1 MNHNEG
7 ADRLSRYARTL
18 ELDKILE
25 QLAEFAGCDESR
37 ERIRKITPSS
47 DYQTLSEEMARTS
60 SAAALCARY
69 GAPAIHNVQNCSMSL
84 KRAQVGASLSLRD
97 LLAIAQLLNNI
108 RTLRAWR
115 DRCEEKE
122 TPLDEIFFGMAEFR
136 YIEDAIH
143 AAIVSE
149 EEVADDASSEL
160 RDIRRKIR
168 AAQASVRE
176 QLDRLVHSSHY
187 APYLQEAIV
196 TMRDGRF
203 VVPVKVEHRGE
214 IKGMVHDTSSS
225 GATVFIEP
233 VGVVEAN
240 NKIKLLE
247 GEEQKEIARII
258 AALSAQCGE
267 VADAILQSFEK
278 LVDLDV
284 IFARARYG
292 NETKSVVP
300 VLRNDGVCDI
310 RGGRHPLIARDK
322 IVPIDIRIG
331 GEFDTLVITG
341 PNTGGKTVALK
352 TLGLHVLM
360 AMCAMM
366 IPAKEGSTVSV
377 FEYVLADIG
386 DEQSIEQ
393 SLSTFSAH
401 MTNIVSIL
409 EIVNENSLVLMDE
422 LGAGTDPVEGAA
434 LAVAIIERMRLFG
447 AKIAATTHYAEMK
460 LYALQTPGVENASCE
475 FDIATLR
482 PTYRLLIGVPGRSNA
497 FAISQRLGLGDDI
510 IEAAKGHVAS
520 DNARF
525 EDVVSQLEQTRQSL
539 EEERRHTAKLLD
551 EAKSKR
557 DDIASYKERL
567 ERDRDNEI
575 ARARREAQRIVEDV
589 KQQSQKLI
597 EELEEIRRQ
606 KDSQQFNQLVGGA
619 RAGMRASL
627 RKMDNRAN
635 PVTGTNSS
643 EYVLPRPLEKG
654 DSVKIASFGTNGVVL
669 QPEDDSGNVLVQT
682 GAIKTKVKVS
692 ELRLLEKQKQK
703 NKQASGGRVTRT
715 VESRATRSASSEFDM
730 RGMNAEEGIMALEQF
745 LDNCVML
752 GTKSVTVIHGKG
764 TGVLRSA
771 VHTFLRRC
779 AAVRTF
785 RLGAF
790 GEGESGVTIVELK

>member
-1 MNHNEG
+1 MNEPRKEN
-7 ADRLSRYARTL
+7 DKSCRTL

-25 QLAEFAGCDESR
+25 RLTQYAGCDDSR
-37 ERIRKITPSS
+37 ERILQIVPSD
-47 DYQTLSEEMARTS
+47 DYRSVCEEMERTS
-60 SAAALCARY
+60 SAAALCVRY
-69 GAPAIHNVQNCSMSL
+69 GAPAIYNVQNCALPL

-97 LLAIAQLLNNI
+97 LLAVARLLGNI

-115 DRCEEKE
+115 DRCEEEE
-122 TPLDEIFFGMAEFR
+122 TPLDELFFGLTEFR
-136 YIEDAIH
+136 SVEDAIQS
-143 AAIVSE
+143 AVVSE
-149 EEVADDASSEL
+149 EEIADDASSEL

-176 QLDRLVHSSHY
+176 QLDRLVHSAHY
-187 APYLQEAIV
+187 APYLQDAIV
-196 TMRDGRF
+196 TIRDGRF
-203 VVPVKVEHRGE
+203 VVPVKVEHRAV

-233 VGVVEAN
+233 AGVVEAN

-247 GEEQKEIARII
+247 GEESKEIERII

-267 VADAILQSFEK
+267 IADATMRSFERI
-278 LVDLDV
+278 VALD
-284 IFARARYG
+284 ILFAKARYG
-292 NETKSVVP
+292 NETGSIVP
-300 VLRNDGVCDI
+300 QLRNDGVTDI
-310 RGGRHPLIARDK
+310 RGARHPLIPREK
-322 IVPIDIRIG
+322 SVPIDIRIG

-352 TLGLHVLM
+352 TLGLHTLM

-366 IPAKEGSTVSV
+366 IPAREGSSVSV
-377 FEYVLADIG
+377 FEHVLADIG

-409 EIVNENSLVLMDE
+409 EIANEDSLVLMDE

-434 LAVAIIERMRLFG
+434 LAVAIIERLRLYG
-447 AKIAATTHYAEMK
+447 AKVAATTHYAEIK

-475 FDIATLR
+475 FDLATLR

-497 FAISQRLGLGDDI
+497 FAISQRLGLGEDI

-525 EDVVSQLEQTRQSL
+525 EDIVSQLEQTRQSL
-539 EEERRHTAKLLD
+539 EEERRHTSRLLE
-551 EAKSKR
+551 EAQSKR
-557 DDIASYKERL
+557 DDVASFKERL
-567 ERDRDNEI
+567 EQDKEKEI
-575 ARARREAQRIVEDV
+575 ARARREAQRIIEDV
-589 KQQSQKLI
+589 RQQSQKLI
-597 EELEEIRRQ
+597 DELEDIRRQ
-606 KDSQQFNQLVGGA
+606 KDSEEFSKLVGGA
-619 RAGMRASL
+619 RAGARASL
-627 RKMDNRAN
+627 RRMDNRAN
-635 PVTGTNSS
+635 PVTGEMPDG

-669 QPEDDSGNVLVQT
+669 QPEDDAGNVLVQT

-692 ELRLLEKQKQK
+692 ELRLVERQKQKQRP
-703 NKQASGGRVTRT
+703 SGGHVTRS

-745 LDNCVML
+745 IDNCVLL
-752 GTKSVTVIHGKG
+752 GVKTVTIIHGKG

-779 AAVRTF
+779 QSVRTF

-790 GEGESGVTIVELK
+790 GEGEAGVTIAELK